1 MADPENKDYRPSFT
15 GNQLEKH
22 RLPSTHGRLIILRAN
37 CHDTSY
43 QLSRYIEPTATI
55 YRGNWR
61 NHPIYAVFYMSHI
74 FPTFVEKIT
83 ALCLILTKVT
93 TS

>member
-1 MADPENKDYRPSFT
+1 MTDPENKDYRPSFT

-22 RLPSTHGRLIILRAN
+22 RLPSTNGSLIILRAN

-55 YRGNWR
+55 YRGNW
-61 NHPIYAVFYMSHI
+61 HASWAA
-74 FPTFVEKIT
+74 EKKQKNKGT
-83 ALCLILTKVT
+83 VP
-93 TS
+93 